1 MEFTMKSGKIYD
13 SENNQLCDIIG
24 EFNLSELKENVAQEN
39 SETMAIS
46 TFENVE
52 FTFKYSSFA
61 KRMDYDTYKSI
72 PAFWDSYTQRRQ
84 HRKGRINKKWAK
96 RYGYVL
102 RGD

>member
-1 MEFTMKSGKIYD
+1 MHGVYNKERQNI
-13 SENNQLCDIIG
+13 LCDVIG
-24 EFNLSELKENVAQEN
+24 EFTISDELKENAEKEN
-39 SETMAIS
+39 LQTIAIS
-46 TFENVE
+46 TLENFE

-84 HRKGRINKKWAK
+84 HSKGRINKKWAK

>member
-1 MEFTMKSGKIYD
+1 MRSGKIYD
-13 SENNQLCDIIG
+13 SENNLLCDIIG
-24 EFNLSELKENVAQEN
+24 EFTLSDELKENAEKEN
-39 SETMAIS
+39 LQTIAIS
-46 TFENVE
+46 TLENFE

-96 RYGYVL
+96 RYGYAL
-102 RGD
+102 KEAKR